1 MQGIGAFPTES
12 IMLDTYATLFNSGKA
27 VVVGFIP
34 GLMMIRAI
42 FNIYSSRG
50 TSAQTRIIGDTVLT
64 VLLMASFM
72 VFLKIMLELPG
83 HISDLFPNH
92 GTYSMKFGDPDK
104 EAWNDFFNM
113 ATIVCFWIAVV
124 IYSII
129 LIVISAAGSYLIC
142 FGVMTGAY
150 WIPKA
155 LFWAIILVSC
165 WPVVWYSLN
174 MAIHGLMI
182 NDGFV
187 NALIATIINLIKALS
202 PILAA
207 LLALRNPMASS
218 VKSAAGSALKMGA
231 TMMGGGTKLGANAL
245 SAVGGKPM
253 MDQISSKT
261 NSAKK
266 AMTGNLAKTL
276 PTLGK
281 SVSLAA
287 KGGANFAS
295 NIAPETMVKGVN
307 SAKAGIKNLASNFTN
322 SRDPYTGKAIAGTSP
337 LAQKIK
343 STTTSVA
350 GKAAE
355 TKIGA
360 STGKVANMF
369 KTPRATSPAVSGDN
383 KGPPQGHALMNKDQ
397 INEKRHLDTEKRKLD
412 PTTFAK
418 DMYLDR
424 DYKNR
429 SKKASFDWNNL

>member
-12 IMLDTYATLFNSGKA
+12 IMLDTYATLFNSGKTI
-27 VVVGFIP
+27 VVGFIP

-50 TSAQTRIIGDTVLT
+50 TSEQSRIIGDTVVT
-64 VLLMASFM
+64 VLLLASFM

-104 EAWNDFFNM
+104 DALNDFFNM
-113 ATIVCFWIAVV
+113 ATIICFWIAVV

-142 FGVMTGAY
+142 FGVMSGAY

-187 NALIATIINLIKALS
+187 NALIATIINIIKALS
-202 PILAA
+202 PILGA

-218 VKSAAGSALKMGA
+218 VKNAAGSALKMGA
-231 TMMGGGTKLGANAL
+231 TMMSGGTKLGANAL
-245 SAVGGKPM
+245 TAFGGKPI
-253 MDQISSKT
+253 MDSISSKT
-261 NSAKK
+261 DSTKK
-266 AMTGNLAKTL
+266 AMSRNLAKTI
-276 PTLGK
+276 PNLGK
-281 SVSLAA
+281 SASWAA
-287 KGGANFAS
+287 KGVSNFAS
-295 NIAPETMVKGVN
+295 NIAPKAMVNG
-307 SAKAGIKNLASNFTN
+307 ATLARTGLKNFARNFN
-322 SRDPYTGKAIAGTSP
+322 NVRDPYTGKTVTGTSP
-337 LAQKIK
+337 ISRKVKATA
-343 STTTSVA
+343 STVTT
-350 GKAAE
+350 KAAD
-355 TKIGA
+355 TRIGA
-360 STGKVANMF
+360 TTGKVANMF
-369 KTPRATSPAVSGDN
+369 RTPRNTSPTASVES
-383 KGPPQGHALMNKDQ
+383 KGPPDGHTFLSKEQ
-397 INEKRHLDTEKRKLD
+397 INEKRHFDAEKRKYD
-412 PTTFAK
+412 PATFAK